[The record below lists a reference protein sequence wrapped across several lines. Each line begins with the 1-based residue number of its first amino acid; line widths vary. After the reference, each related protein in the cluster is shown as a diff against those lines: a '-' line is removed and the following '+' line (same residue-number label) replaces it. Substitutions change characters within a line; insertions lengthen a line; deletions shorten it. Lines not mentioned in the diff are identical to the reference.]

1 MSMQS
6 LDRSLYI
13 LEYLAR
19 KKSAGVTEISEIF
32 QLDKSTVSRILSTF
46 ADHDMVCKDAVTGKY
61 RLSVGP
67 LLFSYRI
74 SSTHQIMSIAHPL
87 LMELA
92 AKTGETAHLCGLH
105 QDHIYVLDHAKSK
118 RNTYMK
124 DPCLPGMK
132 EPMHSSAVGKVIL
145 AYMPPEEA
153 RHLLSQTTLDIFT
166 DKTISSIE
174 ALFLELEKVRKNGYA
189 IDDEEYSHGVICA
202 AVPVFDRYGYV
213 TYSIGISGT
222 DDNMR
227 RPEYFNRVL
236 QILIQAGRNLSDA
249 YGASVE

>member
-6 LDRSLYI
+6 LDRSLCI
-13 LEYLAR
+13 LEYLAK

-32 QLDKSTVSRILSTF
+32 DLDKSTVSRILSTF
-46 ADHDMVCKDAVTGKY
+46 AEHDMVCKDTITGKY

-74 SSTHQIMSIAHPL
+74 SSSHQIMRIAHPML
-87 LMELA
+87 RELA
-92 AKTGETAHLCGLH
+92 AKTGATAHLCVLQ

-132 EPMHSSAVGKVIL
+132 EPLHSSAVGKVIL
-145 AYMPPEEA
+145 AYMAPEEA

-166 DKTISSIE
+166 DKTISDIDE
-174 ALFLELEKVRKNGYA
+174 LFRELEKVRQNGYG

-202 AVPVFDRYGYV
+202 AVPVFDSFGYV

-222 DDNMR
+222 NEDMQDSEKFR
-227 RPEYFNRVL
+227 QKLE
-236 QILIQAGRNLSDA
+236 ILIETGRALSAA
-249 YGASVE
+249 YAAALS